1 MEIYAEISH
10 TMLNKISNDN
20 FVLKFPVGVN
30 VISKKN
36 SRAFFLSCD
45 ESMDKE
51 LMDFLE
57 DNNISWQENQ

>member
-10 TMLNKISNDN
+10 IMLNKIKNGM
-20 FVLKFPVGVN
+20 FVLKFPVGVD

-45 ESMDKE
+45 DSMDKE

-57 DNNISWQENQ
+57 DNNINWQENR